1 MVIGQDFRK
10 EQGAAA
16 VSGLS
21 PRYGASRARG
31 KAAGAISLAL
41 SAGVIALGLTGAGT
55 ARAEALDL
63 LAFGDSLTQ
72 GYGLIEQEGLVPQ
85 LRAWLAA
92 NGAGDVR
99 VINAGVSGDTTAGGK
114 ARIDWALTPE
124 VDAMILELGANDFLR
139 GIDPASARTNL
150 EAILTSAQKA
160 GVAVLLIGMQ
170 VPSNYGAD
178 YQQEF
183 NAIYPELAE
192 AYGALYMPSF
202 FEGLEGEAQMMSY
215 IQPDG
220 LHPTGA
226 GVAKIVAAMG
236 PRVLTLLAQ
245 VKAD

>member
-1 MVIGQDFRK
+1 MVIGRDFRK
-10 EQGAAA
+10 ERGAAA
-16 VSGLS
+16 AGLS
-21 PRYGASRARG
+21 SRYGASWARG

-41 SAGVIALGLTGAGT
+41 SAGVVALGLTYAGA

-92 NGAGDVR
+92 HGAGDVR

-139 GIDPASARTNL
+139 GIDPASARANL

-160 GVAVLLIGMQ
+160 GVAVLLVGMQ

-183 NAIYPELAE
+183 NAIYPELAQ

-202 FEGLEGEAQMMSY
+202 FEGLQGEAQMMSY
-215 IQPDG
+215 FQPDG

-226 GVAKIVAAMG
+226 GVAKIVEALG

-245 VKAD
+245 VKTD